1 MIIVY
6 NNIVRLMKKDK
17 FIIVVFLIIIF
28 GVFVLY
34 PVKYL
39 LIKTNKISFNSSDN
53 WKIYENSGSL
63 IKDKVMTIETA
74 IDNRTTNYFPFYNE
88 ITGSFYNFNIKLDSL
103 FSSKVY
109 IKSNA
114 DGENLFYDNQ
124 NNFYFL
130 VNNFSYEQLD
140 NRFKN
145 QISFYNDI
153 NNKYPNVNLY
163 IYLPLRYEVTDL
175 SDIRNLN
182 NYVVTFKNSLNKN
195 IKVSSLDSLD
205 LSEYLSYFYKTD
217 HHYNSVGA
225 LKAYNDILTMMDIKN
240 FKTIAFKNVY
250 TPYYGSLAKTALNKH
265 VADEL
270 LDLDYQNNV
279 KFNNLDDKFKP
290 RKIIKKQNSFYDY
303 YISYYNGQYDEVKYT
318 SDIKNN
324 KNLLI
329 ISDSLSWQLDYILAE
344 NFENTYVINL
354 RYGKWKNENLYLQQ
368 YLSEHNITDI
378 LFLQEAEQQMFDL
391 YNHNIS
397 DRVVR

>member
-1 MIIVY
+1 
-6 NNIVRLMKKDK
+6 MKKDR
-17 FIIVVFLIIIF
+17 FIISVFLVIIF

-39 LIKTNKISFNSSDN
+39 LIKIDKISFNSSDN
-53 WKIYENSGSL
+53 WKTYEKSGNL
-63 IKDKVMTIETA
+63 IKDKVMALETA
-74 IDNRTTNYFPFYNE
+74 IDNRTTNYFPLYE
-88 ITGSFYNFNIKLDSL
+88 KITSGFYNFNIKLDSL

-109 IKSNA
+109 IKSNS

-130 VNNFSYEQLD
+130 LNNLSSEQLN
-140 NRFKN
+140 NRLKN

-153 NNKYPNVNLY
+153 NTKYSDINLY
-163 IYLPLRYEVTDL
+163 IYLPLRYEVTNL
-175 SDIRNLN
+175 SDIHNLN

-195 IKVSSLDSLD
+195 IKVFSLDSLD
-205 LSEYLSYFYKTD
+205 LSQYLTYFYKTD

-225 LKAYNDILTMMDIKN
+225 LKAYNDIVTMMDIN
-240 FKTIAFKNVY
+240 SIKTIPFKCIY
-250 TPYYGSLAKTALNKH
+250 TPYYGSLAKTALNKN
-265 VADEL
+265 VSDNL
-270 LDLDYQNNV
+270 LDLDYQNDV
-279 KFNNLDDKFKP
+279 EFNQNDDKFKT
-290 RKIIKKQNSFYDY
+290 RKIVKKTNPFYDY
-303 YISYYNGQYDEVKYT
+303 YISYYNGQYDEIKYKSDVKN
-318 SDIKNN
+318 D

-329 ISDSLSWQLDYILAE
+329 ISDSLSWQIDYIIAE

-354 RYGKWKNENLYLQQ
+354 RYGKWKNQKLYLQE

>member
-1 MIIVY
+1 
-6 NNIVRLMKKDK
+6 MKKDR
-17 FIIVVFLIIIF
+17 FIISVFLVIIF

-39 LIKTNKISFNSSDN
+39 LIKTDKISFNSSDN
-53 WKIYENSGSL
+53 WKTYEKSGNL
-63 IKDKVMTIETA
+63 IKDKVMALETA
-74 IDNRTTNYFPFYNE
+74 IDNRTTNYFPLYE
-88 ITGSFYNFNIKLDSL
+88 KITSGFYNFNIKLDSL

-109 IKSNA
+109 IKSNS

-130 VNNFSYEQLD
+130 LNNLSSEQLN
-140 NRFKN
+140 NRLKN

-153 NNKYPNVNLY
+153 NTKYSDINLY
-163 IYLPLRYEVTDL
+163 IYLPLRYEVTNL
-175 SDIRNLN
+175 SDIHNLN

-205 LSEYLSYFYKTD
+205 LSQYLTYFYKTD

-225 LKAYNDILTMMDIKN
+225 LKAYNDIVTMMDIN
-240 FKTIAFKNVY
+240 NIKTIPFKCIY
-250 TPYYGSLAKTALNKH
+250 TPYYGSLAKTALNKN
-265 VADEL
+265 VSDNL
-270 LDLDYQNNV
+270 LDLDYQNDV
-279 KFNNLDDKFKP
+279 EFNQSDDKFKT
-290 RKIIKKQNSFYDY
+290 RKIVKKTNPFYDY
-303 YISYYNGQYDEVKYT
+303 YISYYNGQYDEIKYK
-318 SDIKNN
+318 SDVKNN
-324 KNLLI
+324 KNILI
-329 ISDSLSWQLDYILAE
+329 ISDSLSWQIDYIIAE

-354 RYGKWKNENLYLQQ
+354 RYGKWKNQKLYLQE